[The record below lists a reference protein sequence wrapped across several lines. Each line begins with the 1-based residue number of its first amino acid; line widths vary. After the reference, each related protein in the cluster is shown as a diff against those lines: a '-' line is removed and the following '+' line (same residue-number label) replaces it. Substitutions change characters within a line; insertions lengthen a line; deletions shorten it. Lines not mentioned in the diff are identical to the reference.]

1 MLAER
6 GGFEPPVDFKG
17 LRRFSKP
24 LLSTTQP
31 PLRDRGCAHQGWYH
45 KSTASRKTVR
55 IALARGKPQ
64 RKPVLEIAQ
73 KRKCSPGGE
82 HSRLP
87 WYQQGDV
94 HGRIR
99 FDGIA
104 TRQNLC
110 DWILGRA
117 GNDVKEKTFR
127 VESALK
133 PHSISYLA
141 IMSVFGRLW
150 KTCSQGVNF
159 TLLLRLTARNVEA
172 YLLPR
177 CSVIMASG
185 SSPRFIFRLVN
196 RTAA

>member
-1 MLAER
+1 MAER

-31 PLRDRGCAHQGWYH
+31 PLRGLRFCSNGWYH
-45 KSTASRKTVR
+45 NSHAPGSPLDASWDAKSPANR
-55 IALARGKPQ
+55 
-64 RKPVLEIAQ
+64 VLEAVL

-117 GNDVKEKTFR
+117 GNDVK
-127 VESALK
+127 
-133 PHSISYLA
+133 
-141 IMSVFGRLW
+141 G
-150 KTCSQGVNF
+150 
-159 TLLLRLTARNVEA
+159 
-172 YLLPR
+172 
-177 CSVIMASG
+177 
-185 SSPRFIFRLVN
+185 
-196 RTAA
+196 